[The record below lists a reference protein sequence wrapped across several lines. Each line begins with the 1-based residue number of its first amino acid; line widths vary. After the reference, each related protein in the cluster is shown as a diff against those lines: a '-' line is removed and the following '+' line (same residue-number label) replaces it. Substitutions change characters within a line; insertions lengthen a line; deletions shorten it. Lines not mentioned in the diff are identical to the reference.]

1 MARRWLLAGN
11 DVSTSAWLAPP
22 RTILIGSPR
31 FADVRVATASGGALR
46 IVAHGAS
53 ASNVYVSRAELN
65 GAPLLTP
72 LARFGDISRREG
84 STLELWMVNDS
95 AAAAWQGVVPT
106 YNL

>member
-1 MARRWLLAGN
+1 MRATADLL
-11 DVSTSAWLAPP
+11 L
-22 RTILIGSPR
+22 ILL
-31 FADVRVATASGGALR
+31 ATASGGELR

-72 LARFGDISRREG
+72 LARFADISRRGG

-95 AAAAWQGVVPT
+95 NAAAWQGVVPT